1 VTSGGA
7 SDADPIPELVSSET
21 VLRGHPFDVTTD
33 TLRLHD
39 GTEVS
44 RSIVQHPGA
53 VALVALDEQGRW
65 LLVRQY
71 RHPARRWLLEI
82 PAGTREPG
90 EEPAVTAARELRE
103 ETGFAAQHLE
113 HLGGSWMAPG
123 FCTEFIDFYLATGL
137 TADPLPAD
145 DDEML
150 SEPVPLTLEAMYEA
164 ISRGEIVDA
173 KTMVAMTLVRGQVA
187 T

>member
-1 VTSGGA
+1 VTSEGA
-7 SDADPIPELVSSET
+7 PGSEPIPALVSSET
-21 VLRGHPFDVTTD
+21 VLRGHPFDVTSD
-33 TLRLHD
+33 TIRLLD
-39 GTEVS
+39 GTEVV

-82 PAGTREPG
+82 PAGTHEPG
-90 EEPAVTAARELRE
+90 EAPAVTAARELRE
-103 ETGFAAQHLE
+103 ETGFAADHLE

-137 TADPLPAD
+137 RPDPLPAD

-150 SEPVPLTLEAMYEA
+150 SDPVPLTLEAMYEA
-164 ISRGEIVDA
+164 IARGEIVDA